1 MLTPPDVVNH
11 DTEVRGMSWTVWR
24 IEPDGRRM
32 VVACVGD
39 QAAIGEVIDNDR
51 GWIDYEVNYEVR
63 QDPDDPS

>member
-1 MLTPPDVVNH
+1 
-11 DTEVRGMSWTVWR
+11 MSWTVWR

-63 QDPDDPS
+63 QDPDEGGDVK